1 MKPLLLSLLAAA
13 SMASETL
20 TLTGLDAEIRKREAA
35 LTEVMDVMRKAFSCG
50 NDVDDLLV
58 KVKETQQKL
67 QEARLRK
74 DRDAVAK
81 CEADLK
87 KLQAQKAE
95 LEKPLIKGATPEL
108 LAADINQLKK
118 EKLELE
124 AQRDA
129 LLEYQAKPKQP

>member
-20 TLTGLDAEIRKREAA
+20 TLTELDAEIRKREAA